1 MRLKPAAL
9 VVLLCACALLAAGA
23 PPRPRP
29 LGPLVTV
36 EAHDLPPLEDDLD
49 AASLRAAV
57 EVTLPAYARRK
68 DAGAS
73 AAARRL
79 LETVDAVPDPSARR
93 AAIASAF
100 RVVRLPQPILLTAYY
115 EPVLDA
121 RLAPDPT
128 FRYPLYARPPELVDV
143 EPAVLDGACEC
154 RGLAGRVESGRLRP
168 YPTRAEIEAGALAGR
183 GLELAWAADPIE
195 LFVLH
200 VQGSGRLRL
209 QDGREVGVR
218 YAGTNGRPYRG
229 LARTLRE
236 RGLVSADRTALPDL
250 RRALEALPAEQ
261 QMELLVT
268 NERYTFFRRADR
280 APVGRLAVVLT
291 PGRSIATDPRLVP
304 PGALAY
310 LATPS
315 VHRFVVSQDAGA
327 AIVGARADL
336 FLGAGAA
343 AELQAG
349 RMREHGDL
357 YLLLPR

>member
-1 MRLKPAAL
+1 VRDIPAAP
-9 VVLLCACALLAAGA
+9 VVLLCACALLAADA
-23 PPRPRP
+23 PLRPRP
-29 LGPLVTV
+29 AGPLVAV
-36 EAHDLPPLEDDLD
+36 EAHDLPPLGDDLD

-57 EVTLPAYARRK
+57 EATLPAYARRK
-68 DAGAS
+68 DAAAS

-79 LETVDAVPDPSARR
+79 LETLDTVPDPGARR
-93 AAIASAF
+93 AAVASAF
-100 RVVRLPQPILLTAYY
+100 RVVRVPQPILLTAYY

-121 RLAPDPT
+121 RLAPDAT
-128 FRYPLYARPPELVDV
+128 FRHPLYARPPELVDV

-154 RGLAGRVESGRLRP
+154 RGLAGRVEGGRLRP
-168 YPTRAEIEAGALAGR
+168 YPTRAEIDAGALAGR
-183 GLELAWAADPIE
+183 GLELAWAADPFA

-218 YAGTNGRPYRG
+218 YAGTNGRPYRS
-229 LARTLRE
+229 LARTMRE
-236 RGLVSADRTALPDL
+236 RGLVGADGTALPDL
-250 RRALEALPAEQ
+250 RRALEALPAERQ
-261 QMELLVT
+261 AELLVA
-268 NERYTFFRRADR
+268 NERYTFFRRADG
-280 APVGRLAVVLT
+280 APVGRLGVALT

-343 AELQAG
+343 AERQAG
-349 RMREHGDL
+349 QMSERGDL

>member
-1 MRLKPAAL
+1 
-9 VVLLCACALLAAGA
+9 
-23 PPRPRP
+23 
-29 LGPLVTV
+29 
-36 EAHDLPPLEDDLD
+36 
-49 AASLRAAV
+49 
-57 EVTLPAYARRK
+57 
-68 DAGAS
+68 
-73 AAARRL
+73 
-79 LETVDAVPDPSARR
+79 
-93 AAIASAF
+93 
-100 RVVRLPQPILLTAYY
+100 
-115 EPVLDA
+115 
-121 RLAPDPT
+121 
-128 FRYPLYARPPELVDV
+128 
-143 EPAVLDGACEC
+143 
-154 RGLAGRVESGRLRP
+154 
-168 YPTRAEIEAGALAGR
+168 
-183 GLELAWAADPIE
+183 
-195 LFVLH
+195 
-200 VQGSGRLRL
+200 
-209 QDGREVGVR
+209 VR

-268 NERYTFFRRADR
+268 NERYTFFRRADG

-336 FLGAGAA
+336 FLGAGVA